1 MSKKCCQLKNLH
13 PSIVHLVEGVKSH
26 PNLAAGELPKPPF
39 PLHLKVQRRRM
50 WHDQKKLPAQPHQPF
65 GCCNRCIAPSSKIR
79 EQSYSRAASARTRSW
94 RMITAFP
101 CLSLAQCS
109 SSLTEMHGRR

>member
-39 PLHLKVQRRRM
+39 PLHLKVQRRLMGMIKKSCQHNPTNPSDAATDASPRA
-50 WHDQKKLPAQPHQPF
+50 QKFEGDPTRAPPAH
-65 GCCNRCIAPSSKIR
+65 APGAG
-79 EQSYSRAASARTRSW
+79 E
-94 RMITAFP
+94 
-101 CLSLAQCS
+101 
-109 SSLTEMHGRR
+109 